1 MKHRYHKRT
10 SIRKQQ
16 WIQKY
21 CRIKRVLHFTFC
33 SHFMCSSCLFQKC
46 ITVLQSVSATMHF
59 WWSFKHRCRII
70 FFCHLIVLS
79 NNSSLDFFLIVKPNS
94 PLCLYFKGCHIVIDA
109 NILLVYEQDC
119 RFLNVL
125 IHISTEIPWLPSFIF
140 IIFRRDRE
148 AALIGK
154 RCKSAKRIRK

>member
-1 MKHRYHKRT
+1 MNPTFFYEYYILRSALISWAYHRRSYHT
-10 SIRKQQ
+10 
-16 WIQKY
+16 Y
-21 CRIKRVLHFTFC
+21 DCTT
-33 SHFMCSSCLFQKC
+33 CLFQKC
-46 ITVLQSVSATMHF
+46 TTVLQSVSATMNF

-70 FFCHLIVLS
+70 LFCHLIVLS
-79 NNSSLDFFLIVKPNS
+79 KNSSFNFFLMVKPKS
-94 PLCLYFKGCHIVIDA
+94 PLRLYFKGCHIVIDA

-125 IHISTEIPWLPSFIF
+125 IHISNEIPWLPSFIF

-154 RCKSAKRIRK
+154 RCKSAKLIRK